1 MFLKIRSTTVRAAKC
16 RDGMAATEFALLL
29 PVMTTML
36 FGILELSDAM
46 TINRRVAIAANT
58 VADLTA
64 QSEAVTWADV
74 DNLIV
79 GVESIIDL
87 PDDISGLDVNLIS
100 VVLDDDDD
108 PYVHWSRNRAGGEPY
123 AAGAEYTGLE
133 DDAVLNPNGSLII
146 VELTQ
151 PYTPRFTRRF
161 VGDSFTFSHKTV
173 RWPRLSPHV
182 QLCEDVELNCTTTPT
197 F

>member
-1 MFLKIRSTTVRAAKC
+1 MSSKILAITLRGAKC
-16 RDGMAATEFALLL
+16 RNGMAATEFALLL
-29 PVMTTML
+29 PVMTTLM

-58 VADLTA
+58 IADLTA
-64 QSEAVTWADV
+64 QSEAVTYQDV
-74 DNLIV
+74 NDLIE

-87 PDDISGLDVNLIS
+87 PNDISGLEVNLVS
-100 VVLDDDDD
+100 VLLDGDGD
-108 PYVHWSRNRAGGEPY
+108 PVVHWSRDRTGAEPY
-123 AAGAEYTGLE
+123 SEGAEYTGL
-133 DDAVLNPNGSLII
+133 DDDTVISDSGSLII
-146 VELTQ
+146 VEMSQ
-151 PYTPRFTRRF
+151 PYAPRFTRRF

-182 QLCEDVELNCTTTPT
+182 QLCEDVDTNCTSTPT